1 MSIRAPSAR
10 SALPGKVFILSLAG
24 VSRVFLRRLGED
36 GLLPFLTALL
46 QEGEVK
52 DLQTVSPPVSLVA
65 WSSYMTGVNPGRHG
79 VYGFVDRRP
88 GTYELFVPNSTNV
101 AAPTLWEVLSRAG
114 RRVLVVNVPASY
126 PPRPVNGVL
135 VSGLLSP
142 SLEKATYPGAVHR
155 LLQGMHYRID
165 VDARLGKTDR
175 DLFLA
180 DLDVVVRKRFEAS
193 TVLMNKTE
201 WDFFHLHVMETDR
214 INHLLWRDYERSDSP
229 YREAFLSF
237 YRTLDDLI
245 GELIRRLPQEC
256 DVIILSD
263 HGFCRLKREVYLN
276 RFLEERNWL
285 EFEHRKPRRLADM
298 VAESRAYSLLPGRI
312 YLNLRGREPKGSVL
326 GEDEYRGFREGLA
339 ADLSSIVDPDTG
351 EAVVAEVLP
360 GEEVNDNRN
369 WGPFPVATSE
379 KVPAPCDLLVL
390 PRDGYDIKG
399 HLDRQS
405 VFGKSAFTG
414 MHSTDG
420 AFVFLRGRRIKAR
433 NPHLMDLFPTVLDM
447 MGVES
452 VEDTEGRTLLQV
464 RQGSR

>member
-1 MSIRAPSAR
+1 MRIRSTTGNSAPS
-10 SALPGKVFILSLAG
+10 GKVFVLSLAG
-24 VSRVFLRRLGED
+24 VSRAFLRRHGED
-36 GLLPFLTALL
+36 GLLPSLAQLLT
-46 QEGEVK
+46 EGDMK
-52 DLQTVSPPVSLVA
+52 DLRTVSPPVSLVA

-88 GTYELFVPNSTNV
+88 GTYELFVPNSSNI

-126 PPRPVNGVL
+126 PPRPVNGIL

-142 SLEKATYPGAVHR
+142 SLETATYPAAVSR
-155 LLQGMHYRID
+155 LLLGMNYRID
-165 VDARLGKTDR
+165 VDAKLGKSDR

-180 DLDVVVRKRFEAS
+180 DLDLAVRKRFEAS
-193 TVLMNKTE
+193 TVLMKKAG

-214 INHLLWRDYERSDSP
+214 INHLLWKDYERSGSP

-245 GELIRRLPQEC
+245 GELITRLPPDC
-256 DVIILSD
+256 DVVMLSD
-263 HGFCRLKREVYLN
+263 HGFCLLKKEVYLN
-276 RFLEERNWL
+276 RFLEERSWL

-298 VAESRAYSLLPGRI
+298 IPESKAYSLLPGRV

-339 ADLSSIVDPDTG
+339 ADLLSLTDPLTG
-351 EAVVAEVLP
+351 EAVAVEVLP
-360 GEEVNDNRN
+360 GEEVNGNRA

-379 KVPAPCDLLVL
+379 RVPAPCDLLVL

-399 HLDRQS
+399 YLDRQS
-405 VFGKSAFTG
+405 VFGKSVFTG

-433 NPHLMDLFPTVLDM
+433 NPHFTDLFPTVLDM
-447 MGVES
+447 MGVGSE
-452 VEDTEGRTLLQV
+452 EGTDGRTLLQM
-464 RQGSR
+464 RQGSE